1 MDMAKASSSFESH
14 ALALLRIVA
23 GFTFTLHGAQK
34 FGALGGLG
42 GHAAAA
48 YSMLWFAGVLEIIGG
63 PLIML
68 GLFTRP
74 VAFILCGEMA
84 VAYFTVHIHMG
95 PWLYPTAEHG
105 RNHSALL
112 LLLFV
117 SGDGRRGTVQP
128 GWHDATEDLAAR
140 SYPRKRRTVS
150 ESTLR
155 SPAGAPAAPAAPLAA
170 G

>member
-1 MDMAKASSSFESH
+1 MDMAKASSSSDSF

-42 GHAAAA
+42 RHAAAA

-63 PLIML
+63 PLIIL

-84 VAYFTVHIHMG
+84 VAYFTVHVPMG
-95 PWLYPTAEHG
+95 PFLFPLLNMGEITVLYCFFFLYLVIAGPGAVSLDAMLG
-105 RNHSALL
+105 RKA
-112 LLLFV
+112 
-117 SGDGRRGTVQP
+117 
-128 GWHDATEDLAAR
+128 
-140 SYPRKRRTVS
+140 
-150 ESTLR
+150 
-155 SPAGAPAAPAAPLAA
+155 
-170 G
+170 

>member
-1 MDMAKASSSFESH
+1 MAKASSSLHSY

-48 YSMLWFAGVLEIIGG
+48 YSMLWFAGVIEIIGG
-63 PLIML
+63 PLIIF

-84 VAYFTVHIHMG
+84 YAYFTVHAHMG
-95 PWLYPTAEHG
+95 PFAFPLLNGGEITVLYCFFF
-105 RNHSALL
+105 LYL
-112 LLLFV
+112 VFV
-117 SGDGRRGTVQP
+117 GAGPYSLDGAMRHR
-128 GWHDATEDLAAR
+128 A
-140 SYPRKRRTVS
+140 
-150 ESTLR
+150 
-155 SPAGAPAAPAAPLAA
+155 
-170 G
+170 